1 MEIISRKEFLE
12 ILSKKKNNLVQVKI
26 EGKYKI
32 QMIFS
37 KFNYNLENDILEI
50 QDLVRDSKISLYLNN
65 INFMGLE
72 NEEVVCMLK
81 WRRYNN
87 KDKIK
92 MEVW

>member
-12 ILSKKKNNLVQVKI
+12 NLIKKKNNLVQVKI

-50 QDLVRDSKISLYLNN
+50 QDLVRDSKISLYLND

-72 NEEVVCMLK
+72 NEEVVCML
-81 WRRYNN
+81 NN
-87 KDKIK
+87 VEDTIIRIK
-92 MEVW
+92 

>member
-1 MEIISRKEFLE
+1 MFMEIISRKEFLE
-12 ILSKKKNNLVQVKI
+12 NLSKKKNNLVQVRI

-50 QDLVRDSKISLYLNN
+50 QDLVRDSKISLYLND

-72 NEEVVCMLK
+72 NEEVVGML
-81 WRRYNN
+81 NN
-87 KDKIK
+87 GEDTTIRIK
-92 MEVW
+92 

>member
-12 ILSKKKNNLVQVKI
+12 NLSKKKNNLVQVKI

-50 QDLVRDSKISLYLNN
+50 QDLVRDSKISLYLND

-72 NEEVVCMLK
+72 NEEVVCML
-81 WRRYNN
+81 NN
-87 KDKIK
+87 VEDTIIRIK
-92 MEVW
+92 

>member
-12 ILSKKKNNLVQVKI
+12 NLSKKKNNLVQVKI

-50 QDLVRDSKISLYLNN
+50 QDLVRDSKISLYLND

-72 NEEVVCMLK
+72 NEEVVGML
-81 WRRYNN
+81 NN
-87 KDKIK
+87 GEDTTIRIK
-92 MEVW
+92 

>member
-12 ILSKKKNNLVQVKI
+12 NLSKKKNNLVQVKI

-50 QDLVRDSKISLYLNN
+50 QDFVRDSKISLYLND

-72 NEEVVCMLK
+72 NEEVVCML
-81 WRRYNN
+81 NN
-87 KDKIK
+87 GEDTTISIK
-92 MEVW
+92 

>member
-1 MEIISRKEFLE
+1 MFMEIISRKEFLE
-12 ILSKKKNNLVQVKI
+12 NLSKKKNNLVQVKI

-50 QDLVRDSKISLYLNN
+50 QDLVRDSKISLYLND

-72 NEEVVCMLK
+72 NEEVVCML
-81 WRRYNN
+81 NN
-87 KDKIK
+87 VEDTIIRIK
-92 MEVW
+92 